1 MIRKH
6 GRGKSLGTAWIWT
19 AVAPEYRLMLAAQV
33 GNRNLYAARRL
44 LRSVQRCLA
53 KDTWPL
59 FTSDALRHY
68 AHVLLEAFG
77 VWQHP
82 QPTGR
87 PGRPRNPLR
96 VPHPRLGYAQVDKRR
111 KKGRVVEVN
120 RSIVFGPEKDI
131 LAQAQGLRR
140 ANGRKGQIN
149 TAYVERQNLT
159 MREENG
165 RLSRKTLAFSKNRRD
180 LQGQLD
186 FWRAY
191 ANFVRPHRSLRIP
204 DSKSSGPRRWL
215 PRTPTMTAGITDHVW
230 TLEELLKFRHWIY
243 QPN

>member
-1 MIRKH
+1 M
-6 GRGKSLGTAWIWT
+6 
-19 AVAPEYRLMLAAQV
+19 APEYRLALAAQV

-44 LRSVQRCLA
+44 LRSVRRCLA

-68 AHVLLEAFG
+68 AHVLLETFG
-77 VWQHP
+77 VWQCP
-82 QPTGR
+82 TPTGK
-87 PGRPRNPLR
+87 PGRPRKPVR
-96 VPHPRLGYAQVDKRR
+96 IPHPLLAYAQVDKRR
-111 KKGRVVEVN
+111 QAGRVVEVN
-120 RSIVFGPEKDI
+120 RSIVFGVEHEI
-131 LAQAQGLRR
+131 VARAQGLRR
-140 ANGRKGQIN
+140 ANGRKGMIN

-191 ANFVRPHRSLRIP
+191 ANVVRPHRSLRVRAP
-204 DSKSSGPRRWL
+204 HGARPRRWL
-215 PRTPTMTAGITDHVW
+215 HRTPVMAAGITDHVW
-230 TLEELLKFRHWIY
+230 TLEELLKFKHWIH
-243 QPN
+243 QP

>member
-1 MIRKH
+1 M
-6 GRGKSLGTAWIWT
+6 
-19 AVAPEYRLMLAAQV
+19 

-44 LRSVQRCLA
+44 LRSVRRCLA
-53 KDTWPL
+53 KDVWPL

-68 AHVLLEAFG
+68 AHVLVEAFG
-77 VWQHP
+77 VWERP
-82 QPTGR
+82 TPTGK
-87 PGRPRNPLR
+87 PGRPRNPVR
-96 VPHPRLGYAQVDKRR
+96 VPHPLLGYAQVDKRR
-111 KKGRVVEVN
+111 KDGRVVEVN
-120 RSIVFGPEKDI
+120 RSIVFGVEKDI
-131 LAQAQGLRR
+131 LARAQSVRC
-140 ANGRKGQIN
+140 ANGRKGKIN

-165 RLSRKTLAFSKNRRD
+165 RLSRKTLAFSKHRRD
-180 LQGQLD
+180 LQRQLD

-204 DSKSSGPRRWL
+204 APKGSGPRRWL
-215 PRTPTMTAGITDHVW
+215 PRTPTMAVGLTDHVW